1 MMCSLTYPEKNK
13 KQIFTT
19 DAKIKA
25 AVVRGGDNLSPRIDQ
40 SYIRATDWKSWRRS
54 PETKKSDLERSGSGP
69 PQKNL
74 HFEALESVLCVR
86 PSFSGHFNPNEPQ
99 SRTFLKRSTGQ
110 GLKEKIQ

>member
-40 SYIRATDWKSWRRS
+40 SYIRATD
-54 PETKKSDLERSGSGP
+54 
-69 PQKNL
+69 
-74 HFEALESVLCVR
+74 
-86 PSFSGHFNPNEPQ
+86 
-99 SRTFLKRSTGQ
+99 
-110 GLKEKIQ
+110 